1 MESALYTGAVRHRR
15 FKPRAHQFS
24 YRVYM
29 VWLDLDELDLV
40 FSKSAL
46 WSKEGR
52 GFVQWKREDYF
63 GEYQKP
69 LKQAVQ
75 DWIFQRTG
83 RRLSG
88 PVRMLANLRVA
99 GFLINPIVCYYCYSE
114 GLEGEADKLE
124 YVLTEVT
131 NTPWKERTHYLL
143 ACSEQFPESGKLA
156 KGEFSKNLHVSPFH
170 PMNMRYEWRLDQPSR
185 KLNLHFDNFQP
196 FAEGEECVFDA
207 TLMLT
212 REQLN
217 PRTMRSILWRFP
229 LMTLKVA
236 WGIYWQA
243 LRLFFKRVPVFP
255 HPKQVRS
262 KKILN
267 LE

>member
-1 MESALYTGAVRHRR
+1 MESALYTGTVRHRR
-15 FKPRAHQFS
+15 LKPRGHQFS
-24 YRVYM
+24 YQVYM
-29 VWLDLDELDLV
+29 AWLDLDELDLV
-40 FSKSAL
+40 FSKSPL

-63 GEYQKP
+63 GEYHKP

-75 DWIFQRTG
+75 DWIFQQTG

-88 PVRMLANLRVA
+88 PVRMLANLRVS

-114 GLEGEADKLE
+114 GTGGEADKLE
-124 YVLTEVT
+124 YVVTEVT
-131 NTPWKERTHYLL
+131 NTPWKEKTHYLL
-143 ACSEQFPESGKLA
+143 SCSGQFFDSRKLA
-156 KGEFSKNLHVSPFH
+156 KGEFSKNMHVSPFH
-170 PMNMRYEWRLDQPSR
+170 PMNMRYEWRLNQPSA
-185 KLNLHFDNFQP
+185 KLIFHLDNFEP
-196 FAEGEECVFDA
+196 VAGGEEPVFDA
-207 TLMLT
+207 TLMLA
-212 REQLN
+212 REPLTS
-217 PRTMRSILWRFP
+217 RSMRSILWRFP

-243 LRLFFKRVPVFP
+243 FRLFIKRVPVFS
-255 HPKQVRS
+255 HPKRARS